1 MTSLPDDLGKS
12 TEASKNDPQE
22 NLQFSPPQP
31 MVNIR
36 HFSDTSFSEYNTNS
50 EEESL
55 PKQFAIGEG
64 SSTPKKEPSIN
75 EIYSSDEV
83 NYAAPR
89 EEIPNKCF
97 SSKVM
102 VFTFDDIPFDK
113 WNMHG

>member
-1 MTSLPDDLGKS
+1 
-12 TEASKNDPQE
+12 
-22 NLQFSPPQP
+22 

-36 HFSDTSFSEYNTNS
+36 HFSDTSSSEYDTNS

-55 PKQFAIGEG
+55 PKQFTFGER

-75 EIYSSDEV
+75 EIYSSDEKI
-83 NYAAPR
+83 NYAARR
-89 EEIPNKCF
+89 EEIPNKRF

-113 WNMHG
+113 WND